1 MGKNEIDDM
10 NMITMEPQN
19 NQKNCRR
26 ILKNL
31 QNQIPNMSTPS
42 TMHLYLNKNHT
53 HVDHNP
59 QQPKL

>member
-19 NQKNCRR
+19 NKENWRC
-26 ILKNL
+26 ILNNL
-31 QNQIPNMSTPS
+31 QNQIPNMSTS
-42 TMHLYLNKNHT
+42 IMHLYLNANHT

-59 QQPKL
+59 